1 MGCADD
7 DVLLRSLIV
16 SGEPPR
22 AIAQEMKRT
31 VAGQAGLSEQPAGR
45 KIRRLSAARRENP
58 GCLLC

>member
-31 VAGQAGLSEQPAGR
+31 VAG
-45 KIRRLSAARRENP
+45 IRARTARLGFRNNRQGEKSAD
-58 GCLLC
+58 